1 MMKCPSCKTETFIT
15 KDYEGVEIDQC
26 KACHGIW
33 LDKNEIGQ
41 IVESTLVQFK
51 PEDIKSTV
59 YNAFSG
65 IPKTELEK
73 EARLCPKCDSPMEAI
88 NYVADSGI
96 ILDRCSNDHGVWL
109 DQFELEQVQQY
120 REYWDQN
127 KDKSAEY
134 FSNLIKDVSGEPQEK
149 SSKAF
154 FFELSKLVGS
164 QLFK

>member
-1 MMKCPSCKTETFIT
+1 
-15 KDYEGVEIDQC
+15 
-26 KACHGIW
+26 
-33 LDKNEIGQ
+33 
-41 IVESTLVQFK
+41 
-51 PEDIKSTV
+51 
-59 YNAFSG
+59 
-65 IPKTELEK
+65 
-73 EARLCPKCDSPMEAI
+73 SPMEVI

-127 KDKSAEY
+127 KDKSGEY
-134 FSNLIKDVSGEPQEK
+134 FTSLIKDVSGEPQEK

-164 QLFK
+164 KLFK